1 METIEQIKEDE
12 GGYQAEVYLCTAGK
26 LTWLYGRNIEDRP
39 ITGKEWY
46 SLRVIIET
54 GGNQIE
60 WAESLFMNELRGLDV
75 GFRRAGCDYWRKLP
89 DEVRTVLLNMG
100 YNMGLT
106 RFNPSKWPNFFTAI
120 KDRDWKLAA
129 AHGRDSLWFFQVG
142 HRSARLMKSL
152 AAVKSD

>member
-12 GGYQAEVYLCTAGK
+12 GGYSSEVYLCTAGK

-39 ITGKEWY
+39 IAD
-46 SLRVIIET
+46 
-54 GGNQIE
+54 NE
-60 WAESLFMNELRGLDV
+60 WAELAFILGRTGTMKEWALSLFNHEINIIKCELIERNFFLD
-75 GFRRAGCDYWRKLP
+75 DYP
-89 DEVRTVLLNMG
+89 EEVTVIIINMA

-106 RFNPSKWPNFFTAI
+106 KFNPEKWPNFFTAI

-142 HRSARLMKSL
+142 NRSMRLMKSL
-152 AAVKSD
+152 ERVESD